1 MGYSFQNPFTQI
13 SGVKETVY
21 EELAYGMENTGVP
34 REKMKEKVEELIRIF
49 HLEKLRD
56 KNPYELSGW
65 QKQRVALASMLALD
79 PEIVIL
85 DEPTSQL
92 DPKSTEDIFEI
103 VKLLKEQG
111 KTIILVEHKVDLVA
125 EYCDHILLL
134 ADGQVAMQ
142 GKTEEI
148 LTDPQ
153 VLVCGG
159 QLPQVVLYFLER
171 EKRTGK
177 KNKIPLTV
185 QNVSFAYPNGYT
197 AVEDVSMAFEK
208 GEAVAIIGQNG
219 AGKTTTVKLMNGLLR
234 PTKGEVL
241 IEGQSTADK
250 TTATIAR
257 KVGYVF
263 QNPDDQIFQESIYKE
278 ISYGLVKQKMAPE
291 EVKRRT
297 LDEPTA
303 GQDRKSTELLGAIVA
318 GLAKK
323 GKIVIT
329 ITHDME
335 FVVKYFK
342 RVIVMAEKKK
352 RRDAS
357 PREIFW
363 DEELLRFSSLKQPY
377 LCQLANLLGHR
388 DILTIGE
395 LLEVTV

>member
-56 KNPYELSGW
+56 KNPYELSVG

-185 QNVSFAYPNGYT
+185 QQAY
-197 AVEDVSMAFEK
+197 
-208 GEAVAIIGQNG
+208 
-219 AGKTTTVKLMNGLLR
+219 
-234 PTKGEVL
+234 
-241 IEGQSTADK
+241 
-250 TTATIAR
+250 
-257 KVGYVF
+257 
-263 QNPDDQIFQESIYKE
+263 
-278 ISYGLVKQKMAPE
+278 
-291 EVKRRT
+291 
-297 LDEPTA
+297 
-303 GQDRKSTELLGAIVA
+303 ELLKEG
-318 GLAKK
+318 G
-323 GKIVIT
+323 
-329 ITHDME
+329 
-335 FVVKYFK
+335 
-342 RVIVMAEKKK
+342 R
-352 RRDAS
+352 
-357 PREIFW
+357 
-363 DEELLRFSSLKQPY
+363 
-377 LCQLANLLGHR
+377 
-388 DILTIGE
+388 
-395 LLEVTV
+395 